1 MSPVLAQHDADHVIQ
16 LISLQDTH
24 ALAEYLFTSIIGA
37 PRLSTCHPVDL
48 HARFDQMIV
57 MLGSTFAEGEIRS
70 WSLSMRKEATVP
82 ACLLRATHYFTVG

>member
-1 MSPVLAQHDADHVIQ
+1 VAGVPRDANHLIQ

-24 ALAEYLFTSIIGA
+24 ALAEYFIIGG